1 MKFGFLFKE
10 SWTALKSSFI
20 RTILTMLGVIIGVAA
35 VIAMM
40 SIGGGAQEETIK
52 QIRSLGANNVY
63 VKSSRLSGD
72 ALKNAKELLSE
83 GLTRND
89 LSTILKKT
97 PYLLGGTF
105 EAKFNGV
112 LKYQKNEPKVNLIGI
127 GANYFELVP
136 AELRFGR
143 LFSSRDFEDA
153 YKGVILGAQVST
165 ELFGNLNPVGKL
177 ITIKGK
183 SFKIIGVI
191 LGKHKAESA
200 IKSGDIKIGERET
213 SRDVYFPYSVI
224 QNRFPLVLSDKTD
237 SENDPTYSELSTLII
252 KLKDPNQ
259 IVLIK
264 SMIQKILDYRHK
276 GVDDYQI
283 IAPVDLLEKSN
294 KVQDIFNLVM
304 IFIAGLSLLVGGI
317 GIMNIMLANIQ
328 QRIKEIGIRRAIG
341 ATKEDILVQFLFE
354 AVLISVG
361 GGVLGVFFG
370 IAISYGISIFT
381 GWSTVLSV
389 SSIVISFIVSVT
401 VGLIFGIFPARKA
414 SEMDPITALR
424 YE

>member
-1 MKFGFLFKE
+1 MKLGFLFKE

-40 SIGGGAQEETIK
+40 SIGGGAQEQTLKE
-52 QIRSLGANNVY
+52 IRSLGASNVY

-83 GLTRND
+83 GLNRSD
-89 LSTILKKT
+89 LRSILKKV
-97 PYLLGGTF
+97 PYLVGGTF
-105 EAKFNGV
+105 EAKYEGT
-112 LKYQKNEPKVNLIGI
+112 LKYKKSEPKVNLIGI
-127 GANYFELVP
+127 GANYFDLIPVD
-136 AELRFGR
+136 LRFGR
-143 LFSSRDFEDA
+143 LFTSRDFKDA
-153 YKGVILGAQVST
+153 QKSVVLGAGVAT
-165 ELFGNLNPVGKL
+165 ELFGNLNPVDKTL
-177 ITIKGK
+177 TIDNKT
-183 SFKIIGVI
+183 FKIIGVI
-191 LGKHKAESA
+191 LGKHKAQSA
-200 IKSGDIKIGERET
+200 IKSAEIKIGDRQVT
-213 SRDVYFPYSVI
+213 RDVYFPYSVI
-224 QNRFPLVLSDKTD
+224 EHRFPLSMSNKTD
-237 SENDPTYSELSTLII
+237 SESDPSYAEVSTLII
-252 KLKDPNQ
+252 KLKELEK
-259 IVLIK
+259 IILVKSYIK
-264 SMIQKILDYRHK
+264 KILDYRHK
-276 GVDDYQI
+276 KVDDYQI

-294 KVQDIFNLVM
+294 KVQEIFNLVM

-361 GGVLGVFFG
+361 GGLLGVIFG
-370 IAISYGISIFT
+370 IIISYAISAFT
-381 GWSTVLSV
+381 GWSTVLSF

-401 VGLIFGIFPARKA
+401 VGLIFGIFPAKKA